1 MTTQRNRSGGR
12 PTLDEVAALA
22 GVGRGTVSRVV
33 NGSPQVSPAAR
44 AAVERAI
51 VKLGYVPNRAARSLV
66 TRRTDSV
73 ALVVSESEERVFGEP
88 FFAGIV
94 RGISSSLL
102 ETPLQLWL
110 AMAQSPAERERVE
123 HHLTNQH
130 VDGVLLLSL
139 HDADPLPTLLAERD
153 LPVVLG
159 GRPARMMPLH
169 TVSRP
174 GDRRAR
180 LAGRTLA
187 DTAVSLATLDR
198 SDVAHL
204 AASLAPLDGAGV
216 PWFVDVDNASGARQ
230 AAAHLVAAG
239 RRRLASVAGPQDMGV
254 GLARLTGFREA
265 CGEAGLP
272 ADEDLIAY
280 GDFSEPSGVAA
291 MRQLLARRPDLD
303 AVFVASD
310 LMAAGALRAL
320 REAGKRV
327 PEDVAVV
334 GFEDSAVARQT
345 DPPLTTVHQPVEEMG
360 RQMARLL
367 VSRIRG
373 DELTQPYVLLETHLV
388 VRQSA

>member
-1 MTTQRNRSGGR
+1 
-12 PTLDEVAALA
+12 LDEVAALA

-94 RGISSSLL
+94 RGISSALL

-123 HHLTNQH
+123 HHLTSQH

-139 HDADPLPTLLAERD
+139 HDSDPLPTLLAERD
-153 LPVVLG
+153 LPMVLG
-159 GRPARMMPLH
+159 GRPARMMPLDA
-169 TVSRP
+169 VSKP
-174 GDRRAR
+174 GDRRAQ
-180 LAGRTLA
+180 LAERASAANHSG
-187 DTAVSLATLDR
+187 VSLAALDR
-198 SDVAHL
+198 SDVANL

-216 PWFVDVDNASGARQ
+216 PWFVDVDNASGGRHAV
-230 AAAHLVAAG
+230 AHLIAAG
-239 RRRLASVAGPQDMGV
+239 RRRIASIAGPQDMGV
-254 GLARLTGFREA
+254 GVARLTGYREA
-265 CGEAGLP
+265 CAETGLP

-320 REAGKRV
+320 REAGRRV
-327 PEDVAVV
+327 PDDVAVV

-345 DPPLTTVHQPVEEMG
+345 EPPLTTVHQPVEEMG

-373 DELTQPYVLLETHLV
+373 EQLAQPYVLLETHLV